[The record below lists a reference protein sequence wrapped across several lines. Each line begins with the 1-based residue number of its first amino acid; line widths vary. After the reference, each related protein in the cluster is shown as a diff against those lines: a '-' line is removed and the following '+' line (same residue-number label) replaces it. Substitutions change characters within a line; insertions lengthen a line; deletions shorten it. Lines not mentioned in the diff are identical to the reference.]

1 MINFPL
7 SDHCAMC
14 NLFVVTGTCAAGKRR
29 RRSLILE
36 NPIDGATYDFE
47 KGLISPTSSP
57 KTKYKRE
64 ANRNDKSLSMSKLE
78 ELNQV
83 MKNMSIRT
91 YSK

>member
-1 MINFPL
+1 M
-7 SDHCAMC
+7 
-14 NLFVVTGTCAAGKRR
+14 
-29 RRSLILE
+29 E

-64 ANRNDKSLSMSKLE
+64 ANRNDKSFSMSKLE

-83 MKNMSIRT
+83 MKNMSIRIELKT
-91 YSK
+91 YSKGQNFKTAERSEFHNMI